1 MISVRS
7 KFISLSAAAKTH
19 SDTPAPPRAHQVS
32 RHCAAEPKGAGAGDA
47 PVDVEEVGKVAEALD
62 EVLVEEQHA
71 EAGVHGFKRPMR
83 NRSEDQGKVVD
94 HTWTRT
100 TRLRPVRVK

>member
-19 SDTPAPPRAHQVS
+19 SDTPAPPRAHWVS
-32 RHCAAEPKGAGAGDA
+32 RHCAAEPKGAGGRRAGDA

-62 EVLVEEQHA
+62 EVLVEEEHA
-71 EAGVHGFKRPMR
+71 EAGVHRFECPM
-83 NRSEDQGKVVD
+83 
-94 HTWTRT
+94 
-100 TRLRPVRVK
+100 